1 MMKEQRAKCDK
12 EALMSKATKWYLF
25 YVVHDSWRDRDE
37 IRAREFDTELDM
49 LIFWSK
55 NPRTKSVNMHH
66 VVSPDGLTKVPND
79 LYERIEVLKR
89 ELVEKEKKV
98 EKEVE
103 LSERDK
109 RVKVARANWKARQTR
124 KAKQQEAQ
132 CTQGQ

>member
-1 MMKEQRAKCDK
+1 
-12 EALMSKATKWYLF
+12 MSKATKWYLF
-25 YVVHDSWRDRDE
+25 YIAYDSWRNRNE

-79 LYERIEVLKR
+79 LYERIDVLKR

-98 EKEVE
+98 EKQEE

-109 RVKVARANWKARQTR
+109 RVKIAARSYKTRQTR

-132 CTQGQ
+132 CTQQQ